1 MEITIKAFSI
11 DVYAELTTIPTFTAD
26 NLKIEDEKLYCPL
39 ATLLTKEYGDQYG
52 NLDSVR
58 ARDEYTLVFTM
69 KDTVV
74 TMSQI
79 KKLEDFGTIHS
90 VFIDHQYDECSESSY
105 PVISV
110 TVKRDNYEEQ
120 MEEQMKEEYKTMK
133 EFIANKNRYKRELEL
148 LEEQRAGI
156 RRKRRCRN

>member
-11 DVYAELTTIPTFTAD
+11 DVYAELTTIPSFTAD
-26 NLKIEDEKLYCPL
+26 NLKIEDGKLYCPL

-58 ARDEYTLVFTM
+58 IKDEYTLVFTM

-79 KKLEDFGTIHS
+79 KNLEAFGTIHS
-90 VFIDHQYDECSESSY
+90 VFIDHQYDEYSENSY
-105 PVISV
+105 PVLSV

-120 MEEQMKEEYKTMK
+120 MKEEYDSMQ
-133 EFIANKNRYKRELEL
+133 EFLAHENEYKMELEL
-148 LEEQRAGI
+148 LEEQKAGMKRQ
-156 RRKRRCRN
+156 RRYRK